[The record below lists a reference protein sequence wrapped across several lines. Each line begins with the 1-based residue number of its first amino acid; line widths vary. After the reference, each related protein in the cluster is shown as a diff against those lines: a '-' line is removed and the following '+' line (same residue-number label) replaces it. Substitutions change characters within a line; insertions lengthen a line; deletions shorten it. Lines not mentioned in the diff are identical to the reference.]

1 VTQEH
6 PPVVDDPEQT
16 VPQDVAGRSIETAT
30 GPVPRHEATFFRH
43 LFARN
48 REEKSNAD
56 LLSEIPLFDMLS
68 KKELKL
74 LAALVHERDYA
85 AGELICEQGTP
96 GAAMYIV
103 KKGAVELF
111 RQDAQGRP
119 VRRLGILNE
128 GAFFGESALLEGGA
142 RFMSARATEPTDALV
157 FFRAD
162 LDQIVARMP
171 ITGTKIL
178 QKLAWVIYR
187 MAEAAMEELYK
198 EQP

>member
-1 VTQEH
+1 MA
-6 PPVVDDPEQT
+6 DDPEQT
-16 VPQDVAGRSIETAT
+16 VPQAVAGPGT
-30 GPVPRHEATFFRH
+30 GSSARPAPTHGATFFRH
-43 LFARN
+43 LFTRS
-48 REEKSNAD
+48 RQEKSNAD

-103 KKGAVELF
+103 KKGAVELY

-119 VRRLGILNE
+119 VRRLGMLNE
-128 GAFFGESALLEGGA
+128 GAFFGESALLEGSA

-162 LDQIVARMP
+162 LDQIVSRMP

>member
-1 VTQEH
+1 MA
-6 PPVVDDPEQT
+6 DDPEQT
-16 VPQDVAGRSIETAT
+16 AAQAVSARNAEGPRGGTQSQDTSL
-30 GPVPRHEATFFRH
+30 FRH

-48 REEKSNAD
+48 RQEKSNTDVLA
-56 LLSEIPLFDMLS
+56 EIPLFDMLS
-68 KKELKL
+68 SKELKL

-119 VRRLGILNE
+119 VRRMALLNE
-128 GAFFGESALLEGGA
+128 GAFFGEGALLEGSA
-142 RFMSARATEPTDALV
+142 RFMSARAAEPTDALV

-162 LDQIVARMP
+162 LDQIVARQP

-178 QKLAWVIYR
+178 RKLAWVVNR
-187 MAEAAMEELYK
+187 VAEAALEELYK
-198 EQP
+198 EERR